1 MRYAAIFIGVTH
13 GSRRATTK
21 DENGP
26 RHLCFVF
33 NAIGS
38 YFHRSEVE
46 MRTLLEDFRYA
57 LRMLLKS
64 PGFTVVAVLTLAL
77 GIGANTAIF
86 SVVNGLLLHPYG
98 IPHPERLL
106 AIRARYEK
114 LNLKSIVISAPDY
127 TFVRDNKQTFAAA
140 AIERS
145 EERRVGKEG
154 RCR

>member
-1 MRYAAIFIGVTH
+1 
-13 GSRRATTK
+13 
-21 DENGP
+21 
-26 RHLCFVF
+26 
-33 NAIGS
+33 
-38 YFHRSEVE
+38 

-140 AIERS
+140 AIETENDFNYAAGAWPLRL
-145 EERRVGKEG
+145 RGARVSW
-154 RCR
+154 

>member
-1 MRYAAIFIGVTH
+1 MTTFVQDLRYAV
-13 GSRRATTK
+13 
-21 DENGP
+21 
-26 RHLCFVF
+26 
-33 NAIGS
+33 
-38 YFHRSEVE
+38 
-46 MRTLLEDFRYA
+46 
-57 LRMLLKS
+57 RMLLKS

-127 TFVRDNKQTFAAA
+127 TFVRDTKQTFAAA
-140 AIERS
+140 AT
-145 EERRVGKEG
+145 GTQT
-154 RCR
+154 